1 MLIVIITINITVKI
15 PIDISVNLSKNGEK
29 KVKQVEYFL
38 IIRSL
43 IYFINCIRFNI
54 L

>member
-15 PIDISVNLSKNGEK
+15 PIDTSVNLSKNREK
-29 KVKQVEYFL
+29 KVKQLEYSL

-43 IYFINCIRFNI
+43 IYIINCIRFNI